1 LKRARGATALPTL
14 RHWRLAL
21 ALAAAAAASAATA
34 ASACERGGFRIVL
47 DVGHT
52 AQVPGAISARGVPE
66 YDFNLR
72 LAGQVDAA
80 LKGAGFSGTQVLV
93 TSGSARRGLAARVAR
108 ANARPADL
116 FLSLHHDSVPEQFLE
131 TWEHDGKPQRYS
143 DRFGGHSLFVS
154 LENRQAEASLR
165 FARALGTALG
175 NAGLRYTPHYAD
187 PIMGWRQRDLLD
199 AEAGV
204 YRFDELVVL
213 RRTAMPAVLFEA
225 GSIVNR
231 SEELIVASSDRQR
244 VVAGAVVAAVES
256 FCASLPPRRPG
267 GKRG

>member
-1 LKRARGATALPTL
+1 M
-14 RHWRLAL
+14 
-21 ALAAAAAASAATA
+21 
-34 ASACERGGFRIVL
+34 
-47 DVGHT
+47 
-52 AQVPGAISARGVPE
+52 SARGVPE

-165 FARALGTALG
+165 FARALGTALRT
-175 NAGLRYTPHYAD
+175 AGLHT
-187 PIMGWRQRDLLD
+187 
-199 AEAGV
+199 
-204 YRFDELVVL
+204 
-213 RRTAMPAVLFEA
+213 RRTTR
-225 GSIVNR
+225 IR
-231 SEELIVASSDRQR
+231 SW
-244 VVAGAVVAAVES
+244 AGANATFSTRKLAS
-256 FCASLPPRRPG
+256 TDSTNSSCCAGPRCLRCCS
-267 GKRG
+267 RRVRS